1 MPGAG
6 CQFVEQA
13 DFAQE
18 LEIRFDLK
26 GALRYPASAMNEK
39 TIAPETTP
47 HEPTSSQWGAASLD
61 SQHPADTADE
71 LENLSLREQLEYI
84 REMDVEDASE
94 SISEMERH
102 ERNALVSR
110 LAPEVAADILRNMS
124 PDDAADILEELGEEV
139 RTKIFRRLGREDAEE
154 ISDLLQFDPDSAG
167 GVMNTEIL
175 ALDQSMNA
183 KQAINL
189 IRDRVEESEIPYY
202 AYIVDEFRHLK
213 GVLSLR
219 DLLLSPGKTVL
230 RDLLHEQ
237 NLIAVPFDVD
247 KEEVARLIS
256 RYNFL
261 ALPVVDHEQ
270 RLLGMVTVDDVIDI
284 IHEEASEDMQSMVGA
299 GGDETV
305 DSPWIYSLQ
314 KRLPWLML
322 NVFNSALSAYVVHLF
337 EGTIAQMAILAA
349 LMPIVANQAG
359 NTGQQS
365 LAVMIRQ
372 LAMESFNRKKSWV
385 AVFRE
390 AKIGLVNGC
399 IIGILV
405 FVLLF
410 AWTRNHVLAFV
421 MALALGLDM
430 LIGAVAGASIPL
442 VLRELGR
449 DPAQA
454 SSIFLTTL
462 TDSIGF
468 LTFLGL
474 AAVFLF

>member
-1 MPGAG
+1 
-6 CQFVEQA
+6 
-13 DFAQE
+13 
-18 LEIRFDLK
+18 
-26 GALRYPASAMNEK
+26 MNAK
-39 TIAPETTP
+39 KNS
-47 HEPTSSQWGAASLD
+47 EPTPPDYSAVQWVASPLD

-71 LENLSLREQLEYI
+71 LENLSLSEQLEYI

-94 SISEMERH
+94 SITEMERH
-102 ERNALVSR
+102 ERNSLMSR
-110 LAPEVAADILRNMS
+110 LSPSFAAAILEAMS
-124 PDDAADILEELGEEV
+124 PDDAADILEDLDDAV
-139 RTKIFRRLGREDAEE
+139 RARIFKKLEREDAEE

-183 KQAINL
+183 QQAINL
-189 IRDRVEESEIPYY
+189 IRDRVEETEIPYY

-219 DLLLSPGKTVL
+219 DLLLSPGRTLLK
-230 RDLLHEQ
+230 DMLHEQ
-237 NLIAVPFDVD
+237 NLIYVPFDTD

-284 IHEEASEDMQSMVGA
+284 IQEEASEDMQSMVGA
-299 GGDETV
+299 GRDETV
-305 DSPWIYSLQ
+305 DSPWTYSLQ
-314 KRLPWLML
+314 MRLPWLVL
-322 NVFNSALSAYVVHLF
+322 NVLNSSVSAFVVHLF

-359 NTGQQS
+359 NTGQQA

-372 LAMESFNRKKSWV
+372 LAMERFNRRKSWM
-385 AVFRE
+385 AVLRE
-390 AKIGLVNGC
+390 AKIGSANGL
-399 IIGILV
+399 IVGALV
-405 FVLLF
+405 F
-410 AWTRNHVLAFV
+410 AGIYGWSRNLGLASV

-442 VLRELGR
+442 VLKEIGR

-462 TDSIGF
+462 TDSLGF
-468 LTFLGL
+468 FTFLGL

>member
-1 MPGAG
+1 MQWVA
-6 CQFVEQA
+6 
-13 DFAQE
+13 
-18 LEIRFDLK
+18 
-26 GALRYPASAMNEK
+26 
-39 TIAPETTP
+39 TT
-47 HEPTSSQWGAASLD
+47 LD

-71 LENLSLREQLEYI
+71 LEKLSLEEQLEYI
-84 REMDVEDASE
+84 LEMEVEDASE
-94 SISEMERH
+94 SITEMERH
-102 ERNALVSR
+102 ERNALMSR
-110 LAPEVAADILRNMS
+110 LSSAFAAKILEQMS
-124 PDDAADILEELGEEV
+124 PDDAADILEDLDTEV
-139 RTKIFRRLGREDAEE
+139 RSRIFKKLEREDAEE

-175 ALDQSMNA
+175 ALDQHMNA
-183 KQAINL
+183 QQAINL

-202 AYIVDEFRHLK
+202 VYIIDELRRLK

-219 DLLLSPGKTVL
+219 DLLLSPGRTILNELL
-230 RDLLHEQ
+230 REQ
-237 NLIAVPFDVD
+237 NLIYVSFDVE

-284 IHEEASEDMQSMVGA
+284 IQEGASEDMQSMVGA

-305 DSPWIYSLQ
+305 DSPWTYSLR
-314 KRLPWLML
+314 KRLPWLIL
-322 NVFNSALSAYVVHLF
+322 NVLNSGISAFVVHLF
-337 EGTIAQMAILAA
+337 EGTIAQMALLAA

-372 LAMESFNRKKSWV
+372 LAMERFDRKKSWM

-390 AKIGLVNGC
+390 AKLGMANGSIIGL
-399 IIGILV
+399 LV
-405 FVLLF
+405 FAGLII
-410 AWTRNHVLAFV
+410 WTHNLALATV
-421 MALALGLDM
+421 MAIALGVDM

-442 VLRELGR
+442 ILKEIGR

-468 LTFLGL
+468 FTFLGL
-474 AAVFLF
+474 AAIFLI